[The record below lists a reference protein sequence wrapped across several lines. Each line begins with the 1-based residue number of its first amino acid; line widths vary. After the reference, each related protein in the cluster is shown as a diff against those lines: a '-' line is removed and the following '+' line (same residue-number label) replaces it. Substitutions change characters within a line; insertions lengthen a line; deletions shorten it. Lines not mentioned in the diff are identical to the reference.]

1 MAEPDPTLRADAQ
14 PEDADRALRPQT
26 LESVVGQAAARANLA
41 VFIESARR
49 RGEAMD
55 HALFYGPPGLGKT
68 TLAQIMARELGVSFR
83 MTSGPVLAKA
93 GDLAAILTNLDTR
106 DVLFIDEIHRLNPA
120 VEEVLYPAME
130 DYALDLVSGEGPAA
144 RTVRIDLPPFT
155 LVGATT
161 RLGLLTTPLRDR
173 FGIPTRLE
181 FYTVEELVS
190 IVTRAARLLK
200 AEATPDGALEIARRA
215 PRRYEHPCKET
226 RLGRPGTCLQL
237 NVKVEVFV
245 YEKHENSG
253 ISKAQI
259 THNRAQMRAL
269 RQVVG
274 ADWAFLEEDDVDDI
288 LRRTGERDDDFDRRP
303 PVFRWNFA

>member
-1 MAEPDPTLRADAQ
+1 MHLCCLR
-14 PEDADRALRPQT
+14 RARPPQ
-26 LESVVGQAAARANLA
+26 G
-41 VFIESARR
+41 F
-49 RGEAMD
+49 EACP
-55 HALFYGPPGLGKT
+55 GPNDDSL
-68 TLAQIMARELGVSFR
+68 LSL
-83 MTSGPVLAKA
+83 
-93 GDLAAILTNLDTR
+93 
-106 DVLFIDEIHRLNPA
+106 
-120 VEEVLYPAME
+120 
-130 DYALDLVSGEGPAA
+130 
-144 RTVRIDLPPFT
+144 
-155 LVGATT
+155 ATT
-161 RLGLLTTPLRDR
+161 SQ
-173 FGIPTRLE
+173 FAK
-181 FYTVEELVS
+181 Y
-190 IVTRAARLLK
+190 
-200 AEATPDGALEIARRA
+200 ARRA

-288 LRRTGERDDDFDRRP
+288 LRRKGESDDDFDRRP